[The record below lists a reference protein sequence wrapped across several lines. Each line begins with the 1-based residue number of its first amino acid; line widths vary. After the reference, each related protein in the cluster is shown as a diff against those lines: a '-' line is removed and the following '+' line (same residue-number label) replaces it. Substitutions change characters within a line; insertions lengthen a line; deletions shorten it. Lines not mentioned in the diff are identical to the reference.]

1 MKFFFCIL
9 FFISCA
15 FGQKI
20 YINSADYEE
29 LKSLPLSQDKVSDL
43 YDFIMFQGP
52 LNSIYDL
59 KKIQSFDAKDIDA
72 LKPLI
77 SMRAIKNSGSKVS
90 RISDPVSYT
99 HLTLPTIL
107 RV

>member
-9 FFISCA
+9 FFISCV

-59 KKIQSFDAKDIDA
+59 KKFKA
-72 LKPLI
+72 LTQK
-77 SMRAIKNSGSKVS
+77 
-90 RISDPVSYT
+90 T
-99 HLTLPTIL
+99 LT
-107 RV
+107 R

>member
-9 FFISCA
+9 FFISCV

-59 KKIQSFDAKDIDA
+59 KKIQSFDAKDIDL

-77 SMRAIKNSGSKVS
+77 SMRAINNSGSKVS
-90 RISDPVSYT
+90 RISDRYRKVENWT
-99 HLTLPTIL
+99 
-107 RV
+107 